1 MMSKILLSL
10 FTGMLLMLCFNARGQ
25 FYNGL
30 QNDFGKNR
38 IQYKQR
44 DWQFYRFDK
53 YDVYF
58 YQNGAELAA
67 FTAESINNNI
77 LEFEN
82 KIDFTLEDR
91 VEFILYN
98 RQTDFKQ
105 SNIGLVTTDPNNIGG
120 TTRVVGNKV
129 FLFFESDRQQLEK
142 QIRAGVADVIIS
154 QWLYGGSWKDRVKS
168 STLLHLPEWYTRGLI
183 NFLAGNWS
191 IHDEEKLR
199 DGILSR
205 KYRKFNHLEGENA
218 NIAGYSIW
226 KYISEIMVLR

>member
-10 FTGMLLMLCFNARGQ
+10 FTGMLLMLGFNARGQ

-105 SNIGLVTTDPNNIGG
+105 SNIGLVTTDPNNGKVTQEIPLEFCIKKLMHHNMNNFE
-120 TTRVVGNKV
+120 TTEDNWQKIDNYNIV
-129 FLFFESDRQQLEK
+129 EK
-142 QIRAGVADVIIS
+142 R
-154 QWLYGGSWKDRVKS
+154 
-168 STLLHLPEWYTRGLI
+168 
-183 NFLAGNWS
+183 
-191 IHDEEKLR
+191 
-199 DGILSR
+199 
-205 KYRKFNHLEGENA
+205 
-218 NIAGYSIW
+218 
-226 KYISEIMVLR
+226 